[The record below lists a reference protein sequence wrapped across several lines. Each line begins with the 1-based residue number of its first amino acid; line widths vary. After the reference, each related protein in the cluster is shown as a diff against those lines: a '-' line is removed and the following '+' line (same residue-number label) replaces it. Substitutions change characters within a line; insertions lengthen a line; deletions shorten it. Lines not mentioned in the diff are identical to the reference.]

1 MPRIAVLP
9 QHLVNKIAAGEV
21 VERPASVVKELL
33 ENSLDAG
40 AKRINLDVEE
50 GGKKLI
56 RISDD
61 GCGMDG
67 DDLLLA
73 FTPHATS
80 KIRRDEDLFAINTM
94 GFRGEAL
101 ASIGSVSQ
109 VEAVSRPAE
118 SREGYRLTIDGGEF
132 APVAPT
138 AAPPGTTI
146 TIRNLFF
153 NTPARRKFLRATN
166 TEMGHI
172 SDQFT
177 RIALPATGVQFT
189 LTHNGRQLYHL
200 PAEQTLT
207 ERVGM
212 LFGADL
218 AAELISIRR
227 KDRGVEV
234 AGLAAPPSRSR
245 PNTQGQYIFLNGRC
259 IRDRFI
265 SHAIREAYRG
275 LMEIN
280 RQPMVFIFITLA
292 PDAVDVNVHPAKAEV
307 RFADSNLIHTQ
318 VLAAIRDKLLSSDLS
333 RSLRGTN
340 ELMPPLLSDDEE
352 EDSESVDNKQRVRQ
366 AMVDFFKNARP
377 EATKSGPYVSRPTPP
392 SQSRNENSFAGEGE
406 QRPAEKTYAQTA
418 AAESLPHS
426 DNHEQVAADTTFHQQ
441 GQDAFD
447 ATSNQRGQDAR
458 DTALPPH
465 RFMQVHNAYLVAESE
480 DGLIIIDQHALHE
493 RILYEQMHRRLEEG
507 PLPSQ
512 RCLIPEVVDV
522 TGRQLAALEEATE
535 LLAELGIAAEPFGPA
550 SIAVQGYP
558 AMLEKTNPAAFIR
571 DVLDILSEQR
581 GKLSR
586 EELLHSLL
594 DTLACKAAIKAG
606 DPLTDDEIA
615 ALLAQRPTINR
626 HDNCPHGR
634 PTTLRLS
641 RSQLEKEFKRT

>member
-1 MPRIAVLP
+1 MPYIAVLS

-40 AKRINLDVEE
+40 AKRINLEIED

-56 RISDD
+56 RITDD
-61 GCGMDG
+61 GCGMDAE
-67 DDLLLA
+67 DLQLA

-80 KIRRDEDLFAINTM
+80 KIRSDEDLFAIKTM

-109 VEAVSRPAE
+109 VEAISRPAE
-118 SREGYRLTIDGGEF
+118 NQEGYRLTIDGGEF
-132 APVAPT
+132 TPIAPT
-138 AAPPGTTI
+138 AAPPGTSI

-177 RIALPATGVQFT
+177 RIALPATSVQFI
-189 LTHNGRQLYHL
+189 LTHNNRQLHHL
-200 PAEQTLT
+200 PENQSLI

-212 LFGADL
+212 LFGNDM
-218 AAELISIRR
+218 AAELMSIRR
-227 KDRGVEV
+227 KDRGVEIT
-234 AGLAAPPSRSR
+234 GLVAPPSRSK

-259 IRDRFI
+259 IRDRFT

-280 RQPMVFIFITLA
+280 RQPIVFIFIALA

-307 RFADSNLIHTQ
+307 RFADSNLIHGQ

-333 RSLRGTN
+333 RPLRGADSLT
-340 ELMPPLLSDDEE
+340 PSSFITADEE
-352 EDSESVDNKQRVRQ
+352 EENEISDNKQRVRQ
-366 AMVDFFKNARP
+366 AMADFFRNARP
-377 EATKSGPYVSRPTPP
+377 QPP
-392 SQSRNENSFAGEGE
+392 SVNPHKNGSTGNLGTRAAG
-406 QRPAEKTYAQTA
+406 RMLAKTS
-418 AAESLPHS
+418 AAENLSPWE
-426 DNHEQVAADTTFHQQ
+426 N
-441 GQDAFD
+441 
-447 ATSNQRGQDAR
+447 RGQEAR
-458 DTALPPH
+458 DTIYTHSGEPQTISPINPEELTEAPPPH
-465 RFMQVHNAYLVAESE
+465 RFMQVHNAYLVAESD

-493 RILYEQMHRRLEEG
+493 RILYEQMHRRLQEG

-522 TGRQLAALEEATE
+522 TGRQMAALEEATE
-535 LLAELGIAAEPFGPA
+535 LLAELGVTAEPFGPT

-558 AMLEKTNPAAFIR
+558 AMLEKTNPADFIR
-571 DVLDILSEQR
+571 DVLDVLSEQR
-581 GKLSR
+581 GKLTR

-594 DTLACKAAIKAG
+594 DTLACKAAVKAG
-606 DPLTDDEIA
+606 DPLTDDEIS
-615 ALLAQRPTINR
+615 ALLAQRPAIDR